1 MKSGKDLDI
10 LSPLAWLTIG
20 AVIIGASTAIQ
31 ASPSKNQPQSNLVI
45 NDKLQTIQVI
55 PEGKIFLQLIQF
67 FFL

>member
-1 MKSGKDLDI
+1 MKSVKDLEI

-20 AVIIGASTAIQ
+20 AVIVGASTAIQ

-55 PEGKIFLQLIQF
+55 PEGKINQKII
-67 FFL
+67 